1 MALITCRPVL
11 KLLDSV
17 CRQILKLADIFLI
30 FLTLSASKLWDRQ
43 TFSGFPCFYLPP
55 NCGTGRHLLLFSC
68 FVCRLNLWLADIIQI
83 SLLLSATNCG
93 TGRHLLLFSCF
104 VCRLKWWLADIFL
117 FLLILSADTTWTW
130 QTYLDFP
137 RFVCRQTE
145 PGRRFLDFINFV
157 CRQMFEAGIFY
168 FVMFAY

>member
-43 TFSGFPCFYLPP
+43 TFASFLLFCLPTQFVAGRQTPDFLAFVCHQIVRLADICFFSLVLSADFIGGWQTFSGFPCFCLPP

-68 FVCRLNLWLADIIQI
+68 FVCRLHLWLADIIQI
-83 SLLLSATNCG
+83 SLLLSATKLWDWQ
-93 TGRHLLLFSCF
+93 TFASFLLFC
-104 VCRLKWWLADIFL
+104 LP
-117 FLLILSADTTWTW
+117 T
-130 QTYLDFP
+130 
-137 RFVCRQTE
+137 
-145 PGRRFLDFINFV
+145 
-157 CRQMFEAGIFY
+157 
-168 FVMFAY
+168 

>member
-1 MALITCRPVL
+1 
-11 KLLDSV
+11 
-17 CRQILKLADIFLI
+17 
-30 FLTLSASKLWDRQ
+30 LSADSICGWQ
-43 TFSGFPCFYLPP
+43 TDSGFPCFCLPP
-55 NCGTGRHLLLFSC
+55 NCETGRHF
-68 FVCRLNLWLADIIQI
+68 
-83 SLLLSATNCG
+83 
-93 TGRHLLLFSCF
+93 LLFSCF

-157 CRQMFEAGIFY
+157 CRQMFEAGIFD